1 MLIVHIFS
9 LHIDNGSFSA
19 YISESNQI
27 FTNCWD
33 LSANSP
39 HQELIYSPDNKTW
52 GSIFVSELLFHMT
65 FFGQPGLSSWKRWS
79 ELDASAE
86 ASGCSPLWVE
96 TGNLHLATRLS
107 SFFLEFQVTLLGG
120 TVRLVNVRLS
130 APRLEKSCYQYSGA
144 STESYWW
151 NIIIFEEIWQMKDP
165 TLCPYSRPGLGP
177 QRCGSALTCSATTQ
191 PGW

>member
-107 SFFLEFQVTLLGG
+107 SFFLEFQLTLLGG

-130 APRLEKSCYQYSGA
+130 APRLEKVMLSILGCLHR
-144 STESYWW
+144 
-151 NIIIFEEIWQMKDP
+151 IILVKYHYFWRNMADE
-165 TLCPYSRPGLGP
+165 
-177 QRCGSALTCSATTQ
+177 GSDLVSI
-191 PGW
+191 